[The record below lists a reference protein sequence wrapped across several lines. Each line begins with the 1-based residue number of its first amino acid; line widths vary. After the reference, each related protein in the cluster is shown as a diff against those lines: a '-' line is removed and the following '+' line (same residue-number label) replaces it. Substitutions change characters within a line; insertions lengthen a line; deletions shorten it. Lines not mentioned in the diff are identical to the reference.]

1 MKECSDEC
9 QRIDGVRDTLETA
22 CTHTC
27 FRPTGPLLTDRGLNS
42 CLPYPRP
49 LRIRIKRASG
59 PTNAGAGRIYSAAE
73 KVDTHKVRDD
83 RYSTNCLEAI
93 YLSFVLGLS
102 TKFQG

>member
-42 CLPYPRP
+42 CVPYPRP
-49 LRIRIKRASG
+49 LRIRIKRARG